1 MHTRYAP
8 VRRSQSSKLLL
19 PLDLHVLSLP
29 LAFILSQDQTLH
41 RILFKLNKFS
51 FVCIR
56 RFLLV
61 VFFESYRFYYSL
73 ICFEISFKTAVN
85 SICLGTCLNCLSLVS
100 QSGCKSTTS
109 FLSRKYI
116 WKFFIEN
123 YFSFFLSFYS
133 LNLFK
138 NLSPFRPRINREAKI
153 ITFLSL
159 ANF

>member
-1 MHTRYAP
+1 M
-8 VRRSQSSKLLL
+8 RRSQSSKLLL

-85 SICLGTCLNCLSLVS
+85 SICLGTCLNCLFACFSKRVQKYNFFFIS
-100 QSGCKSTTS
+100 QVY
-109 FLSRKYI
+109 L
-116 WKFFIEN
+116 KFF
-123 YFSFFLSFYS
+123 YRKLLFLFSLFLLTQSIQE
-133 LNLFK
+133 LV
-138 NLSPFRPRINREAKI
+138 PFSGGQR
-153 ITFLSL
+153 
-159 ANF
+159 